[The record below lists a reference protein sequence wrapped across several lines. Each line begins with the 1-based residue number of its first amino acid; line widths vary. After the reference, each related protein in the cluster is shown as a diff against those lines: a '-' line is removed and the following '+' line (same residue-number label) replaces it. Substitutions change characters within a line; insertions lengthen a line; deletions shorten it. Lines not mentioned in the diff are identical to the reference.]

1 MGLRKLLFFFLIT
14 LLVIGT
20 GCSDKGI
27 KKIDINDITF
37 GTLKI
42 HVNGTLVK
50 DISLTENKR
59 LLNALEEQYN
69 NSDFLSEEKANN
81 DPILTN
87 ATLEEKISASYFN
100 VDEKSS
106 GNNFYIGYKG
116 NNIFKV
122 IASGDSFKDGSYVY
136 YIESKGLKKIIV
148 NHLGE

>member
-1 MGLRKLLFFFLIT
+1 LRKLLFFFIIT
-14 LLVIGT
+14 LLVIVT

-27 KKIDINDITF
+27 KKFNINDITF

-42 HVNGTLVK
+42 HVNGVLVK
-50 DISLTENKR
+50 DISLSENKG

-81 DPILTN
+81 DPILTDG
-87 ATLEEKISASYFN
+87 TLEEKISASYFN

-116 NNIFKV
+116 SNILKV
-122 IASGDSFKDGSYVY
+122 ISSGDSFKDGSYVY
-136 YIESKGLKKIIV
+136 YIESEGLKEIIV